1 MKPCLTI
8 RDSSVWKQVFLAT
21 WKGFTLKL
29 NGIKENMARHRR
41 LIESRASLMQYE
53 EVRKIRQQ
61 EEEET
66 ERTRQTDKRR
76 RHQEV
81 MQWLSPFIPDDLQ
94 ESYRAIRAICP
105 DAGRWILETPKVQDW
120 LSPRYCSTP
129 LLWLNGIPGAG
140 EHLLF
145 PTLVVFLFD
154 TFLYCFPFHISQTVC
169 KLKV

>member
-1 MKPCLTI
+1 MKTCLTI
-8 RDSSVWKQVFLAT
+8 RDSSVWKQVFLAA

-105 DAGRWILETPKVQDW
+105 DAGRWFLETPKVQDW

-140 EHLLF
+140 EHLLL
-145 PTLVVFLFD
+145 PTLCFFLFD
-154 TFLYCFPFHISQTVC
+154 TLLPLFSFPYFSDN
-169 KLKV
+169 L